1 MSRSLL
7 RLRDVLSRVPRS
19 RSTIYAEV
27 AREIFP
33 RPIKVGSGAYWR
45 DDEVDALID
54 AYSAGADEGT
64 LTALCSQLHAQRRA
78 RSP

>member
-1 MSRSLL
+1 MNASLL

-27 AREIFP
+27 GRGIFP

-45 DDEVDALID
+45 NDEIDALID
-54 AYSAGADEGT
+54 AYSAGADENA
-64 LTALCSQLHAQRRA
+64 LAALCEQLHVRRG
-78 RSP
+78 SHIP